1 MLSSIWGPHLWYI
14 MHVISF
20 EYPRAPSEYDK
31 RIYHDFYTSLKDVLP
46 CQDCRKH
53 YREFITRYPIS
64 PHLDSRSALIK
75 WVIQVHNFVNKSL
88 GKQELSVAQVL
99 EIYST
104 LNPPS
109 PFVKVNI
116 RDTRKFT
123 TEKENT
129 KTWCFIFLA
138 AFIII
143 LSHYYFN
150 RYYFSF

>member
-1 MLSSIWGPHLWYI
+1 MLPSIWGPHLWYV
-14 MHVISF
+14 MHIISF
-20 EYPRAPSEYDK
+20 EYPQQPSEYDK
-31 RIYHDFYTSLKDVLP
+31 RIYHDFYTSLKDVIP

-64 PHLDSRSALIK
+64 PHLDTRSSLIK

-88 GKQELSVAQVL
+88 GKPELSVAQVL
-99 EIYST
+99 DIYSN
-104 LNPPS
+104 LIPQS
-109 PFVKVNI
+109 PFIKVNI
-116 RDTRKFT
+116 RENRQSRE
-123 TEKENT
+123 EKETT
-129 KTWCFIFLA
+129 KIWCFIFLA